1 MGLCLCYNWLL
12 IKTYSWRAYL
22 MIDKKKLEEKF
33 MAHNSTDFNWID
45 PQKNVVF

>member
-1 MGLCLCYNWLL
+1 
-12 IKTYSWRAYL
+12 